1 MKTALVSV
9 IIPSHNRP
17 MHILQAVTSVLQQ
30 TYPHLEVIVVDDGSS
45 KPIALP
51 FADPRVR
58 LLRNETARGVAA
70 ARNQGLQAAQGEYL
84 CFLDDDDVYYPDK
97 LARQVAWLNAH
108 PETDMVVS
116 QVEYVYQDGR
126 RACYGHSVNWLEN
139 FKAFNTL
146 HTNCSLFRRR
156 ILDRVYFDE
165 RMTKYTDTQF
175 YLAACLRC
183 HIDYLPGAVAVWN
196 VDVCPQRITAPR
208 NYGKSYR
215 NFKLLCENF
224 RSTIEANSCL
234 RHQYY
239 YRLMKY
245 ALITFHFTEAAKW
258 FMKMLALTS
267 HAEVLEEDAW
277 LAKRTSI

>member
-17 MHILQAVTSVLQQ
+17 MHILKAVTSVLQQ
-30 TYPHLEVIVVDDGSS
+30 TYPHLEVIVVDDGSTH
-45 KPIALP
+45 PITLP
-51 FADPRVR
+51 LEDARVR

-70 ARNQGLQAAQGEYL
+70 ARNQGLQAAHGEYL
-84 CFLDDDDVYYPDK
+84 CFLDDDDFYYPDK
-97 LARQVAWLNAH
+97 LARQVTWLNMH

-126 RACYGHSVNWLEN
+126 RACYGHSVNWLDN

-196 VDVCPQRITAPR
+196 VDGCTNRITAPR

-224 RSTIEANSCL
+224 SSTIDSNSTL
-234 RHQYY
+234 RYQYY

-245 ALITFHFTEAAKW
+245 ALITFHFMDAAQS
-258 FMKMLALTS
+258 FMKMLALAPRST
-267 HAEVLEEDAW
+267 VLTEDAL
-277 LAKRTSI
+277 LAKRISG